1 MRNGVAIR
9 YGDIAPEAKENFSAD
24 VTETQPFVDFEKF
37 KKYNLNFPNYVN
49 PCDYYQT
56 PLDGK
61 GTVFPT
67 APETAN
73 LGWWSEQKTDE
84 NGLFANPITM
94 TLTAEKTYTS
104 QGITLHFDKY
114 NNIFP
119 SYIKVIWYR
128 DFDILSEME
137 FYPDNAE
144 YFCQNKVENYNKL
157 KITFTGLNMPF
168 AYLKVFAIDYG
179 YGTFFYGDELRNV
192 NISQAIDPVSGEI
205 SINYMDFEL
214 DSVRNIE
221 YDFQKK
227 QPLIGYFD
235 GEMLQQTFITNAKRK
250 SKRLWKIESEDYI
263 GLMHSIPFFGG
274 VYEDVPVKTL
284 LDEIFTKA
292 NIPYVIDEGFLTE
305 TISGYIPYTTCREAV
320 LQIAFALGAVVDT
333 SKSEFVK
340 IYALDDDIKQ
350 EIPLN
355 RIMEGQTFTDEEKVT
370 GVSLTAHNWVKSN
383 DVVNIYGSK
392 DEEVGV
398 IGEEVFLNF
407 SEPVYNI
414 IVNGAEV
421 IESSANHIKFRTTA
435 KFLLIDAKKYKD
447 QSKVVTKKDEFLT
460 ATEIEN
466 ILPIEDAM
474 LVNAK
479 NVDKILDKCY
489 NYLTRN
495 KKVDMGIVEGKHVTE
510 AKTIKYGEV
519 KYGQAKYGETT
530 LVEVTYDAPVNV
542 GEKITFATE
551 YYGNQTARIVEQ
563 KYNLDGGIKIKE
575 AVLR

>member
-9 YGDIAPEAKENFSAD
+9 YGDIAPEAKENFNAD
-24 VTETQPFVDFEKF
+24 VTEAQPFVDFEKF

-49 PCDYYQT
+49 PCDYYQA
-56 PLDGK
+56 PLDGR
-61 GTVFPT
+61 GVAFSAT
-67 APETAN
+67 PETAN
-73 LGWWSEQKTDE
+73 LGWWSEQKTDD
-84 NGLFANPITM
+84 NGMFASPITI
-94 TLTAEKTYTS
+94 TLTAKKTYTS

-114 NNIFP
+114 NNIFATH
-119 SYIKVIWYR
+119 IKIIWYR
-128 DFDILSEME
+128 DFEILSEME
-137 FYPDNAE
+137 VYPNNAE
-144 YFCQNKVENYNKL
+144 YFCQNKIENYNKL

-168 AYLKVFAIDYG
+168 AYLKVLTIDYG
-179 YGTFFYGDELRNV
+179 YGTFFYGDELRDV
-192 NISQAIDPVSGEI
+192 NISQTIDPVSGEI

-263 GLMHSIPFFGG
+263 GLMDSIPFFGG
-274 VYEDVPVKTL
+274 VYEDIPVQDL
-284 LDEIFTKA
+284 LDEIFNKS
-292 NIPYVIDEGFLTE
+292 NIPYTIDESLLSE
-305 TISGYIPYTTCREAV
+305 TISGYIPYTTCREA
-320 LQIAFALGAVVDT
+320 LMQIAFALGAVVDT
-333 SKSEFVK
+333 SKSDFVK
-340 IYALDDDIKQ
+340 IYLLDDDVKQ

-355 RIMEGQTFTDEEKVT
+355 RIMEGQSFTDEEKVT
-370 GVSLTAHNWVKSN
+370 GVSLTAHNWVKSKE
-383 DVVNIYGSK
+383 VVNIYGSE
-392 DEEVGV
+392 DEDVGV
-398 IGEEVFLNF
+398 IGEEVFLKF

-421 IESSANHIKFRTTA
+421 LESSANHIKFRTTS
-435 KFLLIDAKKYKD
+435 KFLLIDAKKYVD
-447 QSKVVTKKDEFLT
+447 QSKVVTKKDELLT

-466 ILPIEDAM
+466 ILPIEDAT
-474 LVNAK
+474 LVNAN
-479 NVDKILDKCY
+479 NVDKILNKCY

-510 AKTIKYGEV
+510 PKII
-519 KYGQAKYGETT
+519 KYGQAKYGQVKYGEITPA
-530 LVEVTYDAPVNV
+530 VVTYDTPVNV
-542 GEKITFATE
+542 GERITFATE